1 MKALTR
7 HIISSRCFLNVH
19 IPWHSRH
26 DNGAANYDIEP
37 VAGWTLVV
45 NRSCLLL
52 GGVTCDGLEG
62 CINAISYFMQ
72 EALHKGRGRD
82 NPYLH

>member
-37 VAGWTLVV
+37 VAGWTLVD

-62 CINAISYFMQ
+62 EII
-72 EALHKGRGRD
+72 
-82 NPYLH
+82 PTYLDETSLMILAHEIHLFIV